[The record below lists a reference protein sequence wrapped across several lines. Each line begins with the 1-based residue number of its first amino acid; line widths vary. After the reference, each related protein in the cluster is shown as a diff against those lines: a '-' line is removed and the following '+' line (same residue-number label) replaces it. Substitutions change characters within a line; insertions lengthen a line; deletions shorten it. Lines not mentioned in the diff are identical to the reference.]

1 MDDNEKHALDVVRAR
16 LFQRYPD
23 LEPEIVEDLIAA
35 ALDRFDGC
43 RVRDFVP
50 LLIERATTRTLDAT
64 YSRAPAPPEPI
75 RTSELPATAHA
86 EPAAPA
92 VISSARGRG
101 VRGAFARRS
110 PRLS

>member
-64 YSRAPAPPEPI
+64 YSRTPAPPEPI

-86 EPAAPA
+86 EPA
-92 VISSARGRG
+92 VISSGRVRG
-101 VRGAFARRS
+101 VRGAFARRA